1 MWVLLVREIE
11 AELSNMQVA
20 VATTARLLEKVQ
32 QTEDDDYLGSIALNL
47 QSFYTGVERMFI
59 SVAKTVDEDVPIGDS
74 WHQQL
79 LNQMVIPLPGV
90 RQPVISARTQAA
102 LDEFR
107 RFRHVVR
114 SHYAYQLD
122 PGRVKDLAEKLL
134 DVSSWFVQDCEQFC
148 QSLQQAD
155 RPG

>member
-1 MWVLLVREIE
+1 MTPVLVDEIE

-20 VATTARLLEKVQ
+20 VVTTARLLEKVQ
-32 QTEDDDYLGSIALNL
+32 QTGDEDYLGSIALNL
-47 QSFYTGVERMFI
+47 QSFYTGVERLFI
-59 SVAKTVDEDVPIGDS
+59 TVAKTVDEIVPTGDS

-79 LNQMVIPLPGV
+79 INQMAIALPAV
-90 RQPVISARTQAA
+90 RQPVISARTQTA

-122 PGRVKDLAEKLL
+122 PDRVKDLAEKLFK
-134 DVSSWFVQDCEQFC
+134 VSSWFVQDCEQFC
-148 QSLQQAD
+148 QSLGQAD
-155 RPG
+155 QPS

>member
-1 MWVLLVREIE
+1 MTPVLVRQIE

-20 VATTARLLEKVQ
+20 VATTARLLEKMQ
-32 QTEDDDYLGSIALNL
+32 QTGDEDYLGSVALSL
-47 QSFYTGVERMFI
+47 QSFYTGVERLFI
-59 SVAKTVDEDVPIGDS
+59 AVAKAVDENVPTGDN

-79 LNQMVIPLPGV
+79 LNQMAISLPGI

-122 PGRVKDLAEKLL
+122 PDRVKNLAVKLME
-134 DVSSWFVQDCEQFC
+134 VSSWFFQDCEQFC
-148 QSLQQAD
+148 QSLQQTD
-155 RPG
+155 